1 MAEPQLIQMPT
12 TRRCTVSLDATMG
25 VRFSP
30 NELRALKAE
39 TGRSMTELLGPE
51 ADDADR
57 MQTVAWLRLRRD
69 GNPVRLGRVR
79 RRRDR
84 DQRRAARPYERRA
97 YDELAAFCRYWRM
110 TPRDVDQLT
119 DQEYAAMVR
128 YANRELKAQQRAA
141 KKRH

>member
-1 MAEPQLIQMPT
+1 MAARDLIPVPEPL
-12 TRRCTVSLDATMG
+12 TVVLTEATG

-39 TGRSMTELLGPE
+39 TGRSMTDLLGPE

-57 MQTVAWLRLRRD
+57 MQTIAWLRLRRD
-69 GNPVRLGRVR
+69 GNPVRVGRLR

-84 DQRRAARPYERRA
+84 DQRARAARPYERRA
-97 YDELAAFCRYWRM
+97 LDELAAFCRFWRM

-119 DQEYAAMVR
+119 DQEYEAMVR

-141 KKRH
+141 RKRH